1 MRRDAFWSAVE
12 ASAAGGFSLVSAFLV
27 ARLVGP
33 GALGTGAAATAT
45 NVVLWVAV
53 NALFADAIV
62 QRAYLA
68 HHEAASA
75 FWASCLAGFAAAILQ
90 AAAGWILADMLEDR
104 RLVLMSLLLALPLPL
119 VGGAGVIQG
128 LLTRER
134 AYRRLALRTIIGQG
148 LGSLT
153 GIAAALSGAGPWA
166 IVLQQAVTTASGAL
180 ALLIGAGRIPAR
192 HFDRHALRDLL
203 TVGLPLT
210 ASTLILIGRYRLF
223 AILIGTYAGS
233 AVLGQ
238 VHIAFRLV
246 DTVRDLSFTALW
258 RLMLPAV
265 SPHQTN
271 RIAMLD
277 AVDRWL
283 RRGSLAILP
292 LCAALTFGLTHVVN
306 HIMGPA
312 WDASERAALPLVA
325 LMALSVLTFPSGVAL
340 IAAGGARYA
349 LYGNLAA
356 LLLTCAGV
364 VILPPGNAW
373 DAVMIWTISQ
383 LLVQPYML
391 HINAKALGVG
401 LFRPI
406 AGVLTLR
413 SRNPAPLNPGPLTPA
428 PTYRN

>member
-1 MRRDAFWSAVE
+1 MRRDAFWSALE
-12 ASAAGGFSLVSAFLV
+12 ASVAGSFSLVGAFLV

-33 GALGTGAAATAT
+33 EALGIGAAAIAI

-62 QRAYLA
+62 QRPHLA
-68 HHEAASA
+68 DHEAASA
-75 FWASCLAGFAAAILQ
+75 FWASCLVGLAAAVLQ
-90 AAAGWILADMLEDR
+90 AAAGWLLADMLEDP
-104 RLVLMSLLLALPLPL
+104 RLIPMGLLLALPFPL

-134 AYRRLALRTIIGQG
+134 AYRHLALRTIIGQG
-148 LGSLT
+148 LGSAT

-166 IVLQQAVTTASGAL
+166 IVLQQVVTITCGAL
-180 ALLIGAGRIPAR
+180 ALLIGRGWIPAR
-192 HFDRHALRDLL
+192 HFDRRALRDLL
-203 TVGLPLT
+203 SVGLPLT

-223 AILIGTYAGS
+223 AILIGIYAGS

-238 VHIAFRLV
+238 VHIAFRMV
-246 DTVRDLSFTALW
+246 DTVRDLTFTALW
-258 RLMLPAV
+258 RLMLPAL
-265 SPHQTN
+265 SPHQAN
-271 RIAMLD
+271 RTAMLD

-292 LCAALTFGLTHVVN
+292 LCAALAFGLTHMVP

-325 LMALSVLTFPSGVAL
+325 LMAISVLTFPSGVAL
-340 IAAGGARYA
+340 VAAGGARHA

-364 VILPPGNAW
+364 VILPPENAW
-373 DAVMIWTISQ
+373 DAMMIWTISQ
-383 LLVQPYML
+383 MLIQPYML
-391 HINAKALGVG
+391 YVNARALGVG

-406 AGVLTLR
+406 AGVL
-413 SRNPAPLNPGPLTPA
+413 NPRPLTPA